1 MAWTPTK
8 AIITPRAIPDNLL
21 TYCTDST
28 RQTDAFTWAGDSSL
42 KLLKKY
48 NSHVF
53 ANSTPVFP
61 AIAFN
66 DDSDAQDFSEDM
78 LMCAYSFMFE
88 VSIQTAT
95 PDTAVSQA
103 RTYDKAIRS
112 MILNCPAATIGANTG
127 YTSIT
132 ILQIETGF
140 ERIKAHESQA
150 NNFLQQFQIR
160 VTVLIHASSYA

>member
-8 AIITPRAIPDNLL
+8 AIITPRAIPENLL
-21 TYCTDST
+21 TYVTDST
-28 RQTDAFTWAGDSSL
+28 RQTDALTWAGDSSL

-53 ANSTPVFP
+53 ANTTPVFP

-66 DDSDAQDFSEDM
+66 DDNDAQDVSEDVIDG
-78 LMCAYSFMFE
+78 AYSFVFE
-88 VSIQTAT
+88 VSIQTST
-95 PDTAVSQA
+95 PDTAISQA

-112 MILNCPAATIGANTG
+112 MIVNCPAATIGANTG
-127 YTSIT
+127 YSSIS
-132 ILQIETGF
+132 ILTIETGF
-140 ERIKAHESQA
+140 ERLKAHESQA

-160 VTVLIHASSYA
+160 VTMLITAGAFT